1 VSGETNLREAE
12 RSVVGAALLDPE
24 SVRFSTEH
32 ITPDDFED
40 INLGNVFST
49 IVGLRASGLPV
60 DPISVDKAAR
70 ERRLRGVNAI
80 LLHDLMAATPTA
92 SNAGYYARI
101 VREGAVRRRLIRA
114 GATMQGLAG
123 ADMPL
128 EEVMTAA
135 RGEWDAVRGSTT
147 SPLYAKPL
155 GDVLDG
161 SDEYDWLI
169 PDLIERMDRMVLT
182 GGEGGGKSTWLRQLA
197 ILPAAGIHP
206 TTFAPIAPVR
216 TLVVDVE
223 NTERQWRRKT
233 RPMVHKAKLKG
244 SADPNERVHIAA
256 VDIIPGGRLDLT
268 TERDQGAIHRLI
280 DEHEPDMLVIGPL
293 YKLVPRAITNDD
305 DAAPLIT
312 ALDSLRARGIAL
324 LMEAHAG
331 KGLNKAGDRDLAP
344 RGSSALLG
352 WPEFGFGL
360 TYDTDDMSGNTSK
373 VVRWRGDRDERAW
386 PDKLVR
392 GGEWPWTDDKRA
404 VTPGWTPHG
413 GM

>member
-1 VSGETNLREAE
+1 MRQDTLREAE
-12 RSVVGAALLDPE
+12 RSVVGAALIDPDT
-24 SVRFSTEH
+24 VRFAIEH

-40 INLGNVFST
+40 ITLGNVFST
-49 IVGLRASGLPV
+49 IVGLRSAGLPV
-60 DPISVDKAAR
+60 DPIAVDSAAR
-70 ERRLRGVNAI
+70 ERRLRGVNAV
-80 LLHDLMAATPTA
+80 LLHELMAATPA
-92 SNAGYYARI
+92 SSNAGYYARI
-101 VREGAVRRRLIRA
+101 VREGAVRRRLVRA
-114 GATMQGLAG
+114 GSTMQGLAG
-123 ADMPL
+123 AEMPL
-128 EEVMTAA
+128 EDVMTAA

-147 SPLYAKPL
+147 APLYAKPL

-169 PDLIERMDRMVLT
+169 PNLIERMDRMVLT

-233 RPMVHKAKLKG
+233 RGMVQKARVKG
-244 SADPNERVHIAA
+244 SADPAERVHIAA

-268 TERDQGAIHRLI
+268 TEKDQGAVHRLI

-360 TYDTDDMSGNTSK
+360 TYDTDDLSGNTSK

-404 VTPGWTPHG
+404 VTPGWTPSG
-413 GM
+413 GY